1 MTIHVVRDGETIDS
15 IAQSY
20 GVSPQRLASDN
31 DAAEGLAVGQT
42 LVVRFPRQVHAV
54 SSGET
59 LYSIARSY
67 GVSVRQLWRNNWE
80 LGGSDLVRP
89 GQILVVSYFDEKTG
103 TAVSNGY
110 AYPFVNMELLNKEL
124 PYLSSLA
131 PFTYGINAA
140 GGLLPLDDEAL
151 LDAAAAHGTQPV
163 MHLSTLTEE
172 GNFDTARA
180 TRVLTD
186 YEVQGRLAA
195 EVLQTLLRKNF
206 AGLDV
211 DFEYLPGY
219 LAAAYAAFLDRL
231 HRMLRARGL
240 FLWAAL
246 APKTSST
253 QQGLLYEAHDYAAV
267 SAAVDGVLLMTYG
280 CCTWYTVFHILFGFA
295 EFCRKTPD
303 ISGIFRER
311 VYELQITPQISPQ
324 CVPTAALIV
333 SSSTFLAKSRSFSR
347 SGENLK

>member
-172 GNFDTARA
+172 GNFEIGRA
-180 TRVLTD
+180 HV
-186 YEVQGRLAA
+186 
-195 EVLQTLLRKNF
+195 
-206 AGLDV
+206 
-211 DFEYLPGY
+211 
-219 LAAAYAAFLDRL
+219 
-231 HRMLRARGL
+231 
-240 FLWAAL
+240 
-246 APKTSST
+246 
-253 QQGLLYEAHDYAAV
+253 
-267 SAAVDGVLLMTYG
+267 
-280 CCTWYTVFHILFGFA
+280 
-295 EFCRKTPD
+295 
-303 ISGIFRER
+303 
-311 VYELQITPQISPQ
+311 
-324 CVPTAALIV
+324 
-333 SSSTFLAKSRSFSR
+333 
-347 SGENLK
+347 

>member
-131 PFTYGINAA
+131 PFTYGI
-140 GGLLPLDDEAL
+140 D
-151 LDAAAAHGTQPV
+151 
-163 MHLSTLTEE
+163 
-172 GNFDTARA
+172 
-180 TRVLTD
+180 
-186 YEVQGRLAA
+186 
-195 EVLQTLLRKNF
+195 RKS
-206 AGLDV
+206 V
-211 DFEYLPGY
+211 
-219 LAAAYAAFLDRL
+219 
-231 HRMLRARGL
+231 
-240 FLWAAL
+240 
-246 APKTSST
+246 
-253 QQGLLYEAHDYAAV
+253 V
-267 SAAVDGVLLMTYG
+267 
-280 CCTWYTVFHILFGFA
+280 
-295 EFCRKTPD
+295 
-303 ISGIFRER
+303 
-311 VYELQITPQISPQ
+311 
-324 CVPTAALIV
+324 
-333 SSSTFLAKSRSFSR
+333 
-347 SGENLK
+347 